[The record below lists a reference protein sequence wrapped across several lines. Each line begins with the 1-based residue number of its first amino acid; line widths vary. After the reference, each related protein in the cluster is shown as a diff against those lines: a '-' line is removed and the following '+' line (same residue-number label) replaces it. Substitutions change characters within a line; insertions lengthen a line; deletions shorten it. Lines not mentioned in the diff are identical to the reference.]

1 MISHHLLNWLVQIA
15 ISSMLYAWILVPQS
29 SIWMIPLTGTHMHAS
44 IFNSLKQLCASLN
57 VKASSIPQQNE
68 KCLWYLYQVGNTPT
82 IYGYFRH
89 WSFLQWYLKL
99 FLPKCANLYLTW
111 GRTYMSLG
119 VFEIFLIFEVF
130 CMDICFV
137 WFILNHLGDSLDW

>member
-1 MISHHLLNWLVQIA
+1 MISDRLLNWLVQIA

-29 SIWMIPLTGTHMHAS
+29 SIWMIPLTGTHMHAT

-99 FLPKCANLYLTW
+99 SFLSVLTCTW
-111 GRTYMSLG
+111 PEEEHICLSACLKYFSFFR
-119 VFEIFLIFEVF
+119 
-130 CMDICFV
+130 CFV
-137 WFILNHLGDSLDW
+137 WTFVLCGSYLIIWVTV